1 MMENSPDL
9 DPIDTHPLLAD
20 ELYNGLEILFPK
32 TLNRIILRRRRFL
45 KNCFVNSQ
53 VTFCLY
59 IVCCTFIPD
68 ICLFFYTDKILGY
81 KILQSGLI
89 GKWPKNGKK
98 LQYSKMGL
106 KPIQKWKTLKAKE
119 IASFLEYVGLI
130 KEFLS
135 FVPKYGN
142 FWKKWALRVPK
153 RKC

>member
-1 MMENSPDL
+1 M
-9 DPIDTHPLLAD
+9 
-20 ELYNGLEILFPK
+20 
-32 TLNRIILRRRRFL
+32 
-45 KNCFVNSQ
+45 
-53 VTFCLY
+53 TFCLY

-106 KPIQKWKTLKAKE
+106 KPIQRWKTLKAKE

-135 FVPKYGN
+135 GHPKCHSFVPKYGN
-142 FWKKWALRVPK
+142 FWKKWVQKMALRVPK